1 MWLYRLTVS
10 SCEVMLCSWI
20 NSMMKDEESTIRQH
34 QHSNGKQRW
43 INRTNKLQDFF
54 PSGNEPLYRGRRRLG
69 TSGLESWPLLSSMFF
84 YVTTPAILNLC
95 GHCFCFVFKRKDI
108 SFIMAFISDI
118 LVAGYVYLVY
128 EHFFAFQFCV
138 AFRHARIT
146 LKLNGRV
153 W

>member
-1 MWLYRLTVS
+1 MKNRQFDSTNIQ
-10 SCEVMLCSWI
+10 MA
-20 NSMMKDEESTIRQH
+20 NKDELIEPTKVA
-34 QHSNGKQRW
+34 G
-43 INRTNKLQDFF
+43 FF
-54 PSGNEPLYRGRRRLG
+54 SVGFTLP
-69 TSGLESWPLLSSMFF
+69 WPTKIGDKWLRILAALSSMFF

-108 SFIMAFISDI
+108 SFTMAFISDI

-153 W
+153 

>member
-20 NSMMKDEESTIRQH
+20 NSLMKDEEPTIRQH
-34 QHSNGKQRW
+34 QYSNGKQRW
-43 INRTNKLQDFF
+43 INITNQSCRNFF
-54 PSGNEPLYRGRRRLG
+54 RRETLP
-69 TSGLESWPLLSSMFF
+69 WPTKIGDKWLRILAALSSMFF

-108 SFIMAFISDI
+108 SFTMAFISDI